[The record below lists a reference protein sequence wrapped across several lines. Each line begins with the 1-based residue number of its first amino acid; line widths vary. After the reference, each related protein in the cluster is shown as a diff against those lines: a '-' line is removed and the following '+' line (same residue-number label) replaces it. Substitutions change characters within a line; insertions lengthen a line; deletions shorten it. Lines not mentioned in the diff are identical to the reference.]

1 MAQLRPSEAAV
12 SRLASSTQDMFFA
25 FVMPLQRR
33 SEADEFAR
41 ELLTKLTRWLL
52 LIVGGLVVLVGILIA
67 PLPGPGGIPV
77 IVVGLMIML
86 RNSFAARRQFVR
98 FQRAHPKLIFPIRR
112 LLRKEPEVLQVA
124 WQQALRMERLVV
136 PRSWRVASRARR
148 ALKRRHRAKMATKA
162 AKAA

>member
-1 MAQLRPSEAAV
+1 MLP
-12 SRLASSTQDMFFA
+12 A
-25 FVMPLQRR
+25 FVMPILPR

-41 ELLTKLTRWLL
+41 ELLSKLLRWLL
-52 LIVGGLVVLVGILIA
+52 LVVGGVAVVIGIAIA

-112 LLRKEPEVLQVA
+112 LLRREPAVLQVA
-124 WQQALRMERLVV
+124 WQQTLRMERLVL
-136 PRSWRVASRARR
+136 PARWRVMVRMRKS
-148 ALKRRHRAKMATKA
+148 LKRRTARKAA
-162 AKAA
+162 AKAAA

>member
-1 MAQLRPSEAAV
+1 MLRPCLRVGLCTFRNSNKNM
-12 SRLASSTQDMFFA
+12 LPA
-25 FVMPLQRR
+25 FVMPILPR

-41 ELLTKLTRWLL
+41 ELLSKLLRWLL
-52 LIVGGLVVLVGILIA
+52 LVVGGVAVVIGIAIA

-112 LLRKEPEVLQVA
+112 LLRREPAVLQVA
-124 WQQALRMERLVV
+124 WQQTLRMERLVLQA
-136 PRSWRVASRARR
+136 RWRVMVRMRKS
-148 ALKRRHRAKMATKA
+148 LKRRTARKAA
-162 AKAA
+162 AKAAA

>member
-1 MAQLRPSEAAV
+1 MLRPCLRVGLCTFRNSNKNM
-12 SRLASSTQDMFFA
+12 LPA
-25 FVMPLQRR
+25 FVMPILPR

-41 ELLTKLTRWLL
+41 ELLSKLLRWLL
-52 LIVGGLVVLVGILIA
+52 LVVGGVVVVIGIAIA

-112 LLRKEPEVLQVA
+112 LLRREPEVLQVA
-124 WQQALRMERLVV
+124 WQQTLRMERLVL
-136 PRSWRVASRARR
+136 PARWRVMVRMRKS
-148 ALKRRHRAKMATKA
+148 LKRRAARKAA
-162 AKAA
+162 AKAAA

>member
-1 MAQLRPSEAAV
+1 MIL
-12 SRLASSTQDMFFA
+12 A
-25 FVMPLQRR
+25 FVMPIQRR

-52 LIVGGLVVLVGILIA
+52 LGVGALVVLAGILIA

-98 FQRAHPKLIFPIRR
+98 FQKAHPKLIFPIRR

-124 WQQALRMERLVV
+124 WQQALRMERLVI
-136 PRSWRVASRARR
+136 PRSWRIAVRTRR
-148 ALKRRHRAKMATKA
+148 RWKRKHRVRQA
-162 AKAA
+162 AKSGQ

>member
-1 MAQLRPSEAAV
+1 
-12 SRLASSTQDMFFA
+12 MFFA

-52 LIVGGLVVLVGILIA
+52 LIVGGLVVLAGILIA

-124 WQQALRMERLVV
+124 WQQALRMERLVI

-148 ALKRRHRAKMATKA
+148 ALKRRHRAKMAAKA
-162 AKAA
+162 AKA

>member
-1 MAQLRPSEAAV
+1 ML
-12 SRLASSTQDMFFA
+12 LA

-52 LIVGGLVVLVGILIA
+52 LGVGALVVLLGILIA

-86 RNSFAARRQFVR
+86 RNSFAARRRFVR

-124 WQQALRMERLVV
+124 WQQALRMERLVI
-136 PRSWRVASRARR
+136 PRSWRLAIRARR
-148 ALKRRHRAKMATKA
+148 SLKRKHRARQAAKMAKGR
-162 AKAA
+162 

>member
-1 MAQLRPSEAAV
+1 ML
-12 SRLASSTQDMFFA
+12 LA
-25 FVMPLQRR
+25 FVMPIHRR

-41 ELLTKLTRWLL
+41 ELLSKLLRWLL
-52 LIVGGLVVLVGILIA
+52 LVVGGLVVVLGIAIA

-112 LLRKEPEVLQVA
+112 LLRREPEVLQVA
-124 WQQALRMERLVV
+124 WQQTLRMERLVL
-136 PRSWRVASRARR
+136 PSKWRVGVRLRR
-148 ALKRRHRAKMATKA
+148 SLKRGAAKRAA
-162 AKAA
+162 AKAAA

>member
-1 MAQLRPSEAAV
+1 
-12 SRLASSTQDMFFA
+12 MFFA

-52 LIVGGLVVLVGILIA
+52 LIVGGLVVLAGILIA

-86 RNSFAARRQFVR
+86 RNSFAARRHFVR

-124 WQQALRMERLVV
+124 WQQALRMERLVL
-136 PRSWRVASRARR
+136 PRSWRVASRVRR
-148 ALKRRHRAKMATKA
+148 SLKRRHRAKAA
-162 AKAA
+162 AKAARNA

>member
-1 MAQLRPSEAAV
+1 
-12 SRLASSTQDMFFA
+12 
-25 FVMPLQRR
+25 MPILPR

-41 ELLTKLTRWLL
+41 ELLSKLLRWLL
-52 LIVGGLVVLVGILIA
+52 LVVGGVVVVIGIAIA

-112 LLRKEPEVLQVA
+112 LLRREPEVLQVA
-124 WQQALRMERLVV
+124 WQQTLRMERLVL
-136 PRSWRVASRARR
+136 PARWRVMMRMHKS
-148 ALKRRHRAKMATKA
+148 LKRRAARKA
-162 AKAA
+162 AA

>member
-1 MAQLRPSEAAV
+1 ML
-12 SRLASSTQDMFFA
+12 LA
-25 FVMPLQRR
+25 FVMPIQRR

-52 LIVGGLVVLVGILIA
+52 LIVGGLVVLAGILIA

-86 RNSFAARRQFVR
+86 RNSFAARRRFVR

-124 WQQALRMERLVV
+124 WQQALRMERLVI
-136 PRSWRVASRARR
+136 PRSWRVAIRARR
-148 ALKRRHRAKMATKA
+148 GLKRRHRAKVA
-162 AKAA
+162 AKAGS

>member
-1 MAQLRPSEAAV
+1 MNPAFSVIFLTTLIGAGQGLFLALFGAELAGAADHPGV
-12 SRLASSTQDMFFA
+12 GRGFLA
-25 FVMPLQRR
+25 
-33 SEADEFAR
+33 
-41 ELLTKLTRWLL
+41 
-52 LIVGGLVVLVGILIA
+52 VGGLVVLAGILIA

-124 WQQALRMERLVV
+124 WQQALRMERLVI

-148 ALKRRHRAKMATKA
+148 ALKRRHRAKMAAKA
-162 AKAA
+162 AKA

>member
-1 MAQLRPSEAAV
+1 MLP
-12 SRLASSTQDMFFA
+12 A
-25 FVMPLQRR
+25 FVMPIQPR

-41 ELLTKLTRWLL
+41 ELLSKLLRWLL
-52 LIVGGLVVLVGILIA
+52 LVVGGVVVVIGIAIA

-112 LLRKEPEVLQVA
+112 LLRREPEVLQVA
-124 WQQALRMERLVV
+124 WQQTLRMERLVL
-136 PRSWRVASRARR
+136 PARWRVMMRMHKS
-148 ALKRRHRAKMATKA
+148 LKRRAARKA
-162 AKAA
+162 AA

>member
-1 MAQLRPSEAAV
+1 MLP
-12 SRLASSTQDMFFA
+12 A
-25 FVMPLQRR
+25 FVMPIHRR

-41 ELLTKLTRWLL
+41 ELLSKLLRWLL
-52 LIVGGLVVLVGILIA
+52 LVVGGLVVVLGIAIA

-112 LLRKEPEVLQVA
+112 LLRREPEVLQVA
-124 WQQALRMERLVV
+124 WQQTLRMERLVL
-136 PRSWRVASRARR
+136 PAKWRVAVRMRR
-148 ALKRRHRAKMATKA
+148 SLKRRAARKA
-162 AKAA
+162 ADKAGA